1 MSLLDGDPADGFE
14 TEYAEYSPGI
24 FPFLWGC
31 LYGLIMGSGIT
42 GLAVTI
48 F

>member
-24 FPFLWGC
+24 FPFLWGYLC
-31 LYGLIMGSGIT
+31 GLIIGAGIT
-42 GLAVTI
+42 AALIAI
-48 F
+48 I